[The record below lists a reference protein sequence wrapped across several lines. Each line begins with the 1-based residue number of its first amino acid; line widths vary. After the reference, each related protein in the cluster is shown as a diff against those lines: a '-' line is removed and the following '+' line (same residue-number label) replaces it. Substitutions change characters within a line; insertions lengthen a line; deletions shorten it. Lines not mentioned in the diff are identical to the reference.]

1 MAGDNIKSTVLAS
14 RDLFSV
20 ERCPLDYYCAKT
32 WDELEKTEN
41 PNVAFCAECSSE
53 VYLCQT
59 VEEFDIKAQEGGCVA
74 YLVVKA
80 GTELVIDNPVGL
92 PKRKPNS

>member
-1 MAGDNIKSTVLAS
+1 MQKKLTRIAS
-14 RDLFSV
+14 KDLFSV

-32 WDELEKTEN
+32 WDELQKTEN
-41 PNVAFCAECSSE
+41 PNVAFCNDCSSE

-59 VEEFDIKAQEGGCVA
+59 VEEFDVKAEEGGCVA

-92 PKRKPNS
+92 PKRKT

>member
-1 MAGDNIKSTVLAS
+1 MTGDNKKSTVLAS

-32 WDELEKTEN
+32 WDELDKTEK
-41 PNVAFCAECSSE
+41 PNVAFCKECSSE

-59 VEEFDIKAQEGGCVA
+59 VEEFDIKAKEGECVA
-74 YLVVKA
+74 YLVVAA
-80 GTELVIDNPVGL
+80 GTELVVDNPVGI
-92 PKRKPNS
+92 PKKKLSS